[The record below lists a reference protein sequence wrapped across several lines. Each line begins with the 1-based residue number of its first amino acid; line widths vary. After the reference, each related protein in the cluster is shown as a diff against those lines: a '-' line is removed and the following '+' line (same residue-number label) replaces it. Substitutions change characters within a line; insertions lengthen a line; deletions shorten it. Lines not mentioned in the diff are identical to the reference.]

1 MIEKNKSFG
10 THKRKTLK
18 CHNFV
23 KSLPI
28 WKKKE
33 QEKPRKELYK
43 FQPRNIV
50 IELLVSKIKAFEVL
64 ISFSRITGD

>member
-23 KSLPI
+23 KSQPI
-28 WKKKE
+28 WKKKRLGE
-33 QEKPRKELYK
+33 SQKGALP
-43 FQPRNIV
+43 
-50 IELLVSKIKAFEVL
+50 
-64 ISFSRITGD
+64 ISD